1 MHFFTVLWKNPLS
14 SNSKFQNRTIFC
26 VIKLDICFFFF
37 FNFSILFFHSCFCD
51 WKVEQCGPRL
61 EDDEDDE
68 DDKSY
73 QVIKVRIAEE
83 VRRSDVGDVSLV

>member
-1 MHFFTVLWKNPLS
+1 M
-14 SNSKFQNRTIFC
+14 
-26 VIKLDICFFFF
+26 
-37 FNFSILFFHSCFCD
+37 
-51 WKVEQCGPRL
+51 EQCGPRL